1 MTTSD
6 KENENESTSPED
18 RLEEIKKEEKEDAS
32 SYYAQGQEE
41 KPDTEKQFSEPVPP
55 VDKEQEEMSLVKAL
69 AFLGFGLAMLAIIF
83 IAFFVRDLDQRVG
96 GVDSAVTKLE
106 EAIAPLRAELKGEM
120 DQGFNKL
127 NTDLAGL
134 KTKVGEYERSMA
146 VVELKRALVTLQG
159 VSSGSTRPEVKART
173 DAVAASIHSLL
184 QELGETSTGPAG
196 TLTVEEAAEPAAAEA
211 PEAPAAEPEAAA
223 TEELPT
229 VEELLGVEGEAA
241 PAAPAEEAHA
251 EEAPA
256 AAAPAA
262 EEAAEEA
269 PAAEEADSGA
279 DDEGDDE
286 EEEDE

>member
-55 VDKEQEEMSLVKAL
+55 VNKEEEEMSLVKAL

-120 DQGFNKL
+120 DEGFNKL

-184 QELGETSTGPAG
+184 QELGETSAGPAG
-196 TLTVEEAAEPAAAEA
+196 TLTVKEAPEAPAAEA
-211 PEAPAAEPEAAA
+211 PAPAAEPEAAA

-269 PAAEEADSGA
+269 PAADDAESDAG
-279 DDEGDDE
+279 DEGDNE

>member
-6 KENENESTSPED
+6 KKNENESTSPED

-55 VDKEQEEMSLVKAL
+55 VNKEEEEMSLVKAL

-83 IAFFVRDLDQRVG
+83 IAFFVRELDQRVG

-120 DQGFNKL
+120 DEGFNKL

-184 QELGETSTGPAG
+184 QELGETSAGPAG
-196 TLTVEEAAEPAAAEA
+196 TLTVKEAPEAPAAEA
-211 PEAPAAEPEAAA
+211 PAPAAEPEAAA

-269 PAAEEADSGA
+269 PAADDAESDAG
-279 DDEGDDE
+279 DEGDDE

>member
-6 KENENESTSPED
+6 KKNENESTSPED

-55 VDKEQEEMSLVKAL
+55 VNKEEEEMSLVKAL

-120 DQGFNKL
+120 DEGFNKL

-184 QELGETSTGPAG
+184 QELGETSAGPAG
-196 TLTVEEAAEPAAAEA
+196 TLTVKEAPEAPAAEA
-211 PEAPAAEPEAAA
+211 PAPAAEPEAAA

-269 PAAEEADSGA
+269 PAADDAESDAG
-279 DDEGDDE
+279 DEGDDE

>member
-55 VDKEQEEMSLVKAL
+55 VNKEEEEMSLVKAL

-120 DQGFNKL
+120 DEGFNKL

-184 QELGETSTGPAG
+184 QELGETSAGPAG
-196 TLTVEEAAEPAAAEA
+196 TLTVKEAPEAPAAEA
-211 PEAPAAEPEAAA
+211 PAPAAEPEAAA

-269 PAAEEADSGA
+269 PAADDAESDAG
-279 DDEGDDE
+279 DEGDDE

>member
-55 VDKEQEEMSLVKAL
+55 VDKVQEEMSLVKAL

-120 DQGFNKL
+120 DEGFNKL

-184 QELGETSTGPAG
+184 QELGETSAGPAG
-196 TLTVEEAAEPAAAEA
+196 TLTVKEAPEAPAAEA
-211 PEAPAAEPEAAA
+211 PAPAAEPEAAA

-269 PAAEEADSGA
+269 PAADDAESDAG
-279 DDEGDDE
+279 DEGDDE